1 MAYQINNM
9 KEKLKKIKKLVRVVR
24 KIKNFLKK
32 HASPVIER
40 DAYKDLRTLC
50 DSIGLANPI
59 FIDGGAHNGSFILK
73 LRDDGF
79 YDSKIIA
86 FEPIPEIGNS
96 ILKFND
102 GNVMLFIKALSDKD
116 ATIEFNVNKRAVTS
130 SILEQDMHEIY
141 HPGGLADLSKKI
153 TVSSVRIDTL
163 VKNGTIP
170 QPDII
175 KLDLQGYELFALKGA
190 QDVLP
195 NVKIIFAETEFVT
208 LYKNQPLF
216 SEVELFLRANNFSLF
231 NFYYLSVAANGQLL
245 ACDALFI
252 NNAFFKKEA
261 SLS

>member
-1 MAYQINNM
+1 M
-9 KEKLKKIKKLVRVVR
+9 KEILKKSKKLIRIVR
-24 KIKNFLKK
+24 KIKNFFKKKMPTLKT
-32 HASPVIER
+32 R
-40 DAYKDLRTLC
+40 DCYKDMRTIC
-50 DSIGLANPI
+50 DSIGLANPV

-73 LRDDGF
+73 LRDEGF

-86 FEPIPEIGNS
+86 FEPIPEVGNS

-102 GNVMLFIKALSDKD
+102 ENVILLTRALGDMD
-116 ATIEFNVNKRAVTS
+116 AVVEFNVNKRAVTS
-130 SILEQDMHEIY
+130 SILEPEMHEKY
-141 HPGGLADLSKKI
+141 HPGGFTDLSKRI

-216 SEVELFLRANNFSLF
+216 SEIELFLRENNFSLF
-231 NFYYLSVAANGQLL
+231 YLYNLSIATNGQLL
-245 ACDALFI
+245 ACDALFL
-252 NNAFFKKEA
+252 NNAFFKKET
-261 SLS
+261 SLN